1 MLLHT
6 RHLARIRS
14 TRLPCWRWQGIR
26 IRSYVSESIESNGDP
41 AWFQEL
47 RKEMLSR
54 PVATSR
60 EHITLDTD
68 HKLTQSLSA
77 FLPPRWSRRISRN
90 KAVIPLG
97 HNLVW
102 FNTSMPVDQLLPDG
116 TDPLQ
121 SPGEP
126 WVRRMWAGG
135 SMQAKGADYYDF
147 DKGFTPDSYM
157 LYAERI
163 QDVRLRGSGDAA
175 KIFVTIERRYARTET
190 LDKTLV
196 SLREQDAGS
205 KTSISAILR
214 EQMLRGEEWGDAILK
229 EERNLVF
236 LKEKT
241 PAELELIAAG
251 QTLPVKYLDCLSTSY
266 SALRDLANNLQRL
279 RNLTSHIHS
288 PQLARFCFATRR

>member
-1 MLLHT
+1 M
-6 RHLARIRS
+6 RI
-14 TRLPCWRWQGIR
+14 QN
-26 IRSYVSESIESNGDP
+26 YVSEATETNGDP
-41 AWFQEL
+41 SWFQEL
-47 RKEMLSR
+47 RNEMLSR

-60 EHITLDTD
+60 EHITLETD
-68 HKLTQSLSA
+68 HKLSQSLSA
-77 FLPPRWSRRISRN
+77 FLPPKWSRRVSRE
-90 KAVIPLG
+90 KFVIPLG

-102 FNTSMPVDQLLPDG
+102 FNTFMPVDQLLPDG

-147 DKGFTPDSYM
+147 KKGFAPDSQM

-175 KIFVTIERRYARTET
+175 KIFVTIERRYARNDA
-190 LDKTLV
+190 LDKTLA
-196 SLREQDAGS
+196 RFHKQNPGS
-205 KTSISAILR
+205 KTNTRAILR

-251 QTLPVKYLDCLSTSY
+251 QSLPVKYLDCLSTSC
-266 SALRDLANNLQRL
+266 SALQDVANQLQHL
-279 RNLTSHIHS
+279 RSLTSHTHS